1 MIPQA
6 SRLAEEDKQKKTHTH
21 TGLYPQAMIHRD
33 TGEWVS
39 SSEGPLTLS
48 PSPCHLSPCPGPFF
62 HHPFPGWPPPWI
74 LSLQPI
80 LTGQFCGS
88 LQSPTG
94 DPALSLCLCI
104 FHAPQCCHTLS
115 KLVSRTQC
123 RLFLSHIYPTLPPS
137 FIHSCI
143 HSFIRRHSIQAV
155 CPSHIDGSLLT
166 NFTFF

>member
-1 MIPQA
+1 MYIWLEALVIPQA

-88 LQSPTG
+88 LQKSESDFFPVMCLYVIYWLHKGTELLYYNYTT
-94 DPALSLCLCI
+94 DYINVCLCSAI
-104 FHAPQCCHTLS
+104 VFT
-115 KLVSRTQC
+115 
-123 RLFLSHIYPTLPPS
+123 
-137 FIHSCI
+137 FIHSSRI
-143 HSFIRRHSIQAV
+143 TMTNAIIASFETHYSWSTIKR
-155 CPSHIDGSLLT
+155 
-166 NFTFF
+166 

>member
-1 MIPQA
+1 
-6 SRLAEEDKQKKTHTH
+6 
-21 TGLYPQAMIHRD
+21 MIHRD

-88 LQSPTG
+88 LRSPTG

-115 KLVSRTQC
+115 KLVSRTPA
-123 RLFLSHIYPTLPPS
+123 RPGPGAALSAGWTLCSLDQAGRAASSKPPLALETLAGGRPCTM
-137 FIHSCI
+137 FH
-143 HSFIRRHSIQAV
+143 F
-155 CPSHIDGSLLT
+155 PKLT
-166 NFTFF
+166 